1 MKVQQMILV
10 CVGLCLLFVRAEA
23 GPVGP
28 VDVTSECSGEV
39 GQGDC
44 GYDFGIS
51 IAPSRPTVYDAV
63 QVTAG
68 GVWPHLPAPLYGSCE
83 VVGNVVE
90 MYFIYDPL
98 PYVLPVLVS
107 WGETVDVG
115 PLPSGRYEVRAYINS
130 FCCGSKSFIVF
141 EELWQVYLPAVVKQ
155 E

>member
-1 MKVQQMILV
+1 MKARWMVLV
-10 CVGLCLLFVRAEA
+10 CMGLCLAFVQAEA
-23 GPVGP
+23 GSVGP
-28 VDVTSECSGEV
+28 VDVISECSGEV

-51 IAPSRPTVYDAV
+51 IAPSWPTVDDAV

-68 GVWPHLPAPLYGSCE
+68 GEWPHLPAPSYDSCE

-98 PYVLPVLVS
+98 PNVLPVIVP
-107 WGETVDVG
+107 WEETVDVG
-115 PLPSGRYEVRAYINS
+115 TLASGRYEVRAYVNS

-141 EELWQVYLPAVVKQ
+141 EELRQVYLPAVVKQ